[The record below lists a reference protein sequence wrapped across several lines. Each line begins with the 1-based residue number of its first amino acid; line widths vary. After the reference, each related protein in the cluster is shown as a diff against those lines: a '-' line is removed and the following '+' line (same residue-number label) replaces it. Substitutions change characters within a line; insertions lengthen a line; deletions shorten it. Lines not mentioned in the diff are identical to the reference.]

1 MRIRAIKAIGMA
13 LLLGS
18 GGCVTHPEQT
28 GQADPIVKP
37 VAAVKA
43 PVQLSDSDLLAS
55 EAIQLISENK
65 LDDASTKINL
75 ALKQRLDRSYYH
87 LLNGLIYHLIA
98 RSANKGEADKGS
110 YDLAR
115 QGYEMAIRFDPSN
128 WQAQYLLGRLCID
141 VGDYNNAQ
149 KYLVMAVGLH
159 RDDPKLLDSLIYAS
173 YRNNSPDVAAAAI
186 QAMEKAGGFNGRDT
200 TLRNAALVMS
210 ALGEREQA
218 DRYFNQLRTVSTD
231 QHLLT
236 HVNRRI
242 QDWQE
247 FYAMEPKLRTVEF
260 SNFQGSN
267 FNAPANPMVTPQ
279 FGGGFGNAMG
289 GVPPKTAIGTENKMV
304 VVDVVM
310 ILTEENMATSRGVN
324 VLTGLKMQF
333 GDSTNPAYSKGF
345 SRKITDTTAATT
357 AADATTGVVAAP
369 STTTGIT
376 DTRSITRALTIPAI
390 SYTLNIMNASEQ
402 RNEIL
407 ARPTLVALAGESS
420 EFFSG
425 VDLTAA
431 AVSQGTQGGE
441 AVRIQK
447 EIGVKLLISPSFID
461 TNHLKLNVTAQRSF
475 LNTPSTNVDF
485 AYKLETT
492 LNKVTASV
500 VMRYGETLI
509 LGGLSEKESEKASD
523 GVPGLQDIPGL
534 QYLFSQNIKRDFQ
547 KSVLILLTPHP
558 PQYVY
563 QTEHA
568 REEYEKTLSEDE
580 RPLAAL
586 RARYADWFRPYP
598 NWASAF
604 HHLQNNSLYREFR
617 TGDVALE
624 SWADMTDINER
635 LKQIKEFLYY

>member
-1 MRIRAIKAIGMA
+1 MRIRAIKMIGMA
-13 LLLGS
+13 LLMGS
-18 GGCVTHPEQT
+18 GGCVPPLEQT
-28 GQADPIVKP
+28 GRADPIVKP
-37 VAAVKA
+37 TAAVKA
-43 PVQLSDSDLLAS
+43 PVQLSDADRMAT

-65 LDDASTKINL
+65 LDEASKKVNL

-87 LLNGLIYHLIA
+87 LLNGLIYHLVA
-98 RSANKGEADKGS
+98 RNANKGEAADKGS

-128 WQAQYLLGRLCID
+128 WQAQYLLGRLYIEI
-141 VGDYNNAQ
+141 GDFNNAQ
-149 KYLVMAVGLH
+149 KYLVMAVGFH

-173 YRNNSPDVAAAAI
+173 YRNNSPDIAAAAI
-186 QAMEKAGGFNGRDT
+186 QALEKVGGLNGRDT
-200 TLRNAALVMS
+200 TLRNAAMVMS

-218 DRYFNQLRTVSTD
+218 DRYFNQLRSVTVD
-231 QHLLT
+231 QSLLN

-247 FYAMEPKLRTVEF
+247 FYTMEPKLRTVEF

-267 FNAPANPMVTPQ
+267 FNAPANQMAAPAVP
-279 FGGGFGNAMG
+279 FGGGFGNPMG

-324 VLTGLKMQF
+324 LLTGLHLQF
-333 GDSTNPAYSKGF
+333 GDSSTPAYQ
-345 SRKITDTTAATT
+345 RKSTKTFVDGVGKTEETIGYSENRAITN
-357 AADATTGVVAAP
+357 
-369 STTTGIT
+369 
-376 DTRSITRALTIPAI
+376 ALTIPAI
-390 SYTLNIMNASEQ
+390 SYTLNIMNANEQ

-407 ARPTLVALAGESS
+407 ARPTLVALAGETS

-431 AVSQGTQGGE
+431 AVAQGTQGGE

-461 TNHLKLNVTAQRSF
+461 SNHLKLNVTAQRSF
-475 LNTPSTNVDF
+475 LNTPSTDVDF

-509 LGGLSEKESEKASD
+509 LGGLSEKETEKTSD
-523 GVPGLQDIPGL
+523 GVPGLQDLPVL
-534 QYLFSQNIKRDFQ
+534 QYVFSQNTKRDYQ

-563 QTEHA
+563 QTERA
-568 REEYEKTLSEDE
+568 REEYEKTLNEDE

-624 SWADMTDINER
+624 SWANTDDVNER